1 VLKYKGF
8 FSKPLGKV
16 TVFLSVLLVIFLLLL
31 FSLPSL
37 GNFLVVEDT
46 PQSVDAIIVL
56 MGSGP
61 DRMMGAVDI
70 YKLGYSDKIIMVR
83 NMVSGYDLAAE
94 LGVVIPHAVD
104 IAKDVAVQLGVP
116 DECIEIL
123 PGDALS
129 TGDEAVI
136 VREHLKKKSHAN
148 SLMIVTSKYH
158 SRRSKVLFVKAMKSL
173 DREIKI
179 ISYPTKY
186 DNFNATQWWK
196 NREDMKLGV
205 LEYFKLLNFY
215 VREQFGM

>member
-1 VLKYKGF
+1 M
-8 FSKPLGKV
+8 
-16 TVFLSVLLVIFLLLL
+16 
-31 FSLPSL
+31 
-37 GNFLVVEDT
+37 VVEDT
-46 PQSVDAIIVL
+46 PQTVDAVIVL

-61 DRMMGAVDI
+61 DRMLGAVDI
-70 YKLGYSDKIIMVR
+70 YKQGYSDKIIMVR

-136 VREHLKKKSHAN
+136 VREYLKKKSQAN

-179 ISYPTKY
+179 ISCPTKY

>member
-1 VLKYKGF
+1 MLKYRGF
-8 FSKPLGKV
+8 FSKPLGKA
-16 TVFLSVLLVIFLLLL
+16 TVFLSVLQVILLLLL

-37 GNFLVVEDT
+37 GNFLIVEDT

-61 DRMMGAVDI
+61 DRMLGAVDI
-70 YKLGYSDKIIMVR
+70 YKQGYSDKIIMVR

-136 VREHLKKKSHAN
+136 VREYLKKESQAN

-179 ISYPTKY
+179 ISCPTKY

-196 NREDMKLGV
+196 NREDLKLGV